1 MIIESVAAAGMI
13 LQQINTVIQNVNE
26 GRANVQQ
33 AMALISDFGQGLNDF
48 QASRQ
53 GSAFQ
58 SLSNNDILKLQMIR
72 RSQERYEK
80 DLRDLLLVADPKLL
94 NDYDQ
99 AIAENK
105 RRHREHLQ
113 RMARKKKERERLM
126 QQILVGGATLLIG
139 SGIAVAMVVL
149 VIKAFT

>member
-1 MIIESVAAAGMI
+1 
-13 LQQINTVIQNVNE
+13 
-26 GRANVQQ
+26 
-33 AMALISDFGQGLNDF
+33 
-48 QASRQ
+48 
-53 GSAFQ
+53 
-58 SLSNNDILKLQMIR
+58 MIR

-113 RMARKKKERERLM
+113 HMARKKKQRALFM
-126 QQILVGGATLLIG
+126 QQVLVGGATLLIG
-139 SGIAVAMVVL
+139 GGIAVAMVVL

>member
-1 MIIESVAAAGMI
+1 
-13 LQQINTVIQNVNE
+13 
-26 GRANVQQ
+26 
-33 AMALISDFGQGLNDF
+33 
-48 QASRQ
+48 
-53 GSAFQ
+53 
-58 SLSNNDILKLQMIR
+58 MIR

-126 QQILVGGATLLIG
+126 QQVLVGGATLLIG

>member
-1 MIIESVAAAGMI
+1 MV

-53 GSAFQ
+53 GGAFQ

-126 QQILVGGATLLIG
+126 QQVLVGGATLLIG
-139 SGIAVAMVVL
+139 GGISIALIVL